1 MAVCYQ
7 HLISVKNGIQSIL
20 GQFGINIKTLKTTQK
35 PSKKMTIQTDKALS

>member
-7 HLISVKNGIQSIL
+7 HLVSVQNGIQSIL

-35 PSKKMTIQTDKALS
+35 PSKKIPIQTNKALP